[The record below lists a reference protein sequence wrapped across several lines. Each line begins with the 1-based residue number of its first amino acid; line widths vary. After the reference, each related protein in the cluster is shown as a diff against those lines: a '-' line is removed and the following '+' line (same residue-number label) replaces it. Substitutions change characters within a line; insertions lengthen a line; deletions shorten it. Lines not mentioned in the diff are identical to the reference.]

1 MKNLK
6 KLIIITG
13 PSGVG
18 KGTVVKELLDRN
30 KDIWLSI
37 SATTRNPRIGEKDGE
52 NYYFL
57 SDEKFKDMID
67 KKEFLEWAKFA
78 GNYYGTPLSTV
89 NEKIEKGFIVLLE
102 IEVEGAK
109 QIKEKFPEALSIFLL
124 PPSKAEL
131 EKRIR
136 NRGTEKEESIDRR
149 LSRADYEI
157 ASSDEFDFV
166 LTNHDVDESVK
177 EVFKI
182 IKYGKFFLKSQ
193 LIG

>member
-1 MKNLK
+1 MKNFK

-52 NYYFL
+52 NYYFI
-57 SDEKFKDMID
+57 SDERFKDMID
-67 KKEFLEWAKFA
+67 KKDFLEWAQFA

-136 NRGTEKEESIDRR
+136 NRGTEKEEAIDRR

-166 LTNHDVDESVK
+166 LTNHDVDETVK
-177 EVFKI
+177 GVFKI
-182 IKYGKFFLKSQ
+182 IES
-193 LIG
+193 

>member
-52 NYYFL
+52 NYYFI

-67 KKEFLEWAKFA
+67 KKEFLEWAQFA

-89 NEKIEKGFIVLLE
+89 NEKIEKGFVVLLE

-124 PPSKAEL
+124 PPSKEEL

-136 NRGTEKEESIDRR
+136 NRGTEKEEAINRR
-149 LSRADYEI
+149 LSRASYEI
-157 ASSDEFDFV
+157 ASSDEFDFA
-166 LTNHDVDESVK
+166 LTNHYVDETVK
-177 EVFKI
+177 AVFKI
-182 IKYGKFFLKSQ
+182 IKS
-193 LIG
+193 

>member
-52 NYYFL
+52 NYYFI

-67 KKEFLEWAKFA
+67 KKEFLEWAQFA

-136 NRGTEKEESIDRR
+136 NRGTEKEEAIDRR
-149 LSRADYEI
+149 LSRANYEI
-157 ASSDEFDFV
+157 ASSNQFDFV
-166 LTNHDVDESVK
+166 LTNHDVDETVK

-182 IKYGKFFLKSQ
+182 IKS
-193 LIG
+193 

>member
-37 SATTRNPRIGEKDGE
+37 SATTRNPRIGEKDSE
-52 NYYFL
+52 NYYFI
-57 SDEKFKDMID
+57 SEERFKDMIN
-67 KKEFLEWAKFA
+67 KKEFLEWAQFA

-136 NRGTEKEESIDRR
+136 NRGTEKEEAIHRR
-149 LSRADYEI
+149 LSRANFEI

-166 LTNHDVDESVK
+166 LTNHDVDETVK

-182 IKYGKFFLKSQ
+182 IKS
-193 LIG
+193 

>member
-37 SATTRNPRIGEKDGE
+37 SATTRNPRVGEKDGL
-52 NYYFL
+52 NYYFI
-57 SDEKFKDMID
+57 SEERFKDMID
-67 KKEFLEWAKFA
+67 KKEFLEWAQFA

-109 QIKEKFPEALSIFLL
+109 QIKEKFPESLSIFLL
-124 PPSKAEL
+124 PPSKEEL

-136 NRGTEKEESIDRR
+136 NRGTEKEEAIDRR

-166 LTNHDVDESVK
+166 LTNHDVDETVK

-182 IKYGKFFLKSQ
+182 IKS
-193 LIG
+193 

>member
-52 NYYFL
+52 NYYFI
-57 SDEKFKDMID
+57 SDERFKDMID
-67 KKEFLEWAKFA
+67 KKEFLEWAQFA

-124 PPSKAEL
+124 PPSKEEL

-136 NRGTEKEESIDRR
+136 NRGTEKEDAINKR
-149 LSRADYEI
+149 LSRANFEI

-166 LTNHDVDESVK
+166 LTNHDVNETVK
-177 EVFKI
+177 GIFKI
-182 IKYGKFFLKSQ
+182 IKS
-193 LIG
+193 

>member
-52 NYYFL
+52 NYYFI

-67 KKEFLEWAKFA
+67 KKEFLEWAQFA

-109 QIKEKFPEALSIFLL
+109 QIKEKFPESLSIFLL
-124 PPSKAEL
+124 PPSKEEL

-136 NRGTEKEESIDRR
+136 NRGTEKEEAIDRR
-149 LSRADYEI
+149 LSRANYEI
-157 ASSDEFDFV
+157 ASSNQFDFV
-166 LTNHDVDESVK
+166 LTNHDVDETVK

-182 IKYGKFFLKSQ
+182 IKS
-193 LIG
+193 

>member
-1 MKNLK
+1 MKNFK

-52 NYYFL
+52 NYYFI

-67 KKEFLEWAKFA
+67 KKEFLEWAQFA

-136 NRGTEKEESIDRR
+136 NRGTEKEEAIDRR

-166 LTNHDVDESVK
+166 LTNHDVDETVK

-182 IKYGKFFLKSQ
+182 IKS
-193 LIG
+193 

>member
-1 MKNLK
+1 MKNFK

-52 NYYFL
+52 NYYFI
-57 SDEKFKDMID
+57 SDERFKDMID
-67 KKEFLEWAKFA
+67 KKDFLEWAQFA

-136 NRGTEKEESIDRR
+136 NRGTEKEEVIDRR
-149 LSRADYEI
+149 LSRANYEI
-157 ASSDEFDFV
+157 ASSNEFDFI
-166 LTNHDVDESVK
+166 LTNHDVDETVK
-177 EVFKI
+177 GVFKI
-182 IKYGKFFLKSQ
+182 IES
-193 LIG
+193 

>member
-1 MKNLK
+1 MKNFK

-37 SATTRNPRIGEKDGE
+37 SATTRNPRVGEKDGL
-52 NYYFL
+52 NYYFI
-57 SDEKFKDMID
+57 SEERFKDMID
-67 KKEFLEWAKFA
+67 KKEFLEWAQFA
-78 GNYYGTPLSTV
+78 GNYYGTPLSSV

-136 NRGTEKEESIDRR
+136 NRGTEKEEAIDRR
-149 LSRADYEI
+149 LSRANYEI

-166 LTNHDVDESVK
+166 LTNHDVDETVK

-182 IKYGKFFLKSQ
+182 IKS
-193 LIG
+193 